1 MAYGADGALPLPGS
15 ATAAMKVLREERQ
28 PHQIVLALEAQGGS
42 TQELYVRRDEQK
54 LRVAVQG
61 ATLRGSV
68 LTVEFPKGSGYQQT
82 TVTLRW

>member
-1 MAYGADGALPLPGS
+1 
-15 ATAAMKVLREERQ
+15 
-28 PHQIVLALEAQGGS
+28 VLALEAQGGS